1 MFAYVVNLT
10 KYGDHYWV
18 FAHITPSFDVAGN
31 IIGFHSNRRAP
42 DRRGVQ
48 NAEALYKIL
57 LDEEARYPDRRKGML
72 SATELLQSMLA
83 DKQLEYDE
91 FVFTL

>member
-1 MFAYVVNLT
+1 
-10 KYGDHYWV
+10 
-18 FAHITPSFDVAGN
+18 
-31 IIGFHSNRRAP
+31 
-42 DRRGVQ
+42 
-48 NAEALYKIL
+48 LYKIL